1 MTTVVY
7 RGKAAWNSSFNILTF
22 MIFLQ
27 TIDPAQKTQEVAR
40 QLVSGNSEYLNEL
53 IKQGIDLAVGAGK
66 SILIAI
72 VIFFVGKL
80 LISFV
85 NRMMDHMMQRRK
97 IEPTIQTF
105 LRSLLNVLMMILLVI
120 TVISALGVNTTSF
133 AALLASAGVAV
144 GMALSGNLQNLAGGI
159 VILLFR
165 PYKVGDYIEALGTGG
180 VVNAIQIFHTIILTP
195 DNKKIYLPNGAMS
208 SGNITNFSSEET
220 RRVDFSVGVEYG
232 EDSEKVRQALLEI
245 FAADERILQEPA
257 PVVFLK
263 DLGASSVNF
272 TARVWV
278 RTGDYW
284 GVFFDI
290 SERIYSGFNRRGIS
304 FPFQTITVHNS

>member
-1 MTTVVY
+1 
-7 RGKAAWNSSFNILTF
+7 

-27 TIDPAQKTQEVAR
+27 TIDPAQKTEEVAK
-40 QLVSGNSEYLNEL
+40 QLASGNSEYLSEL
-53 IKQGIDLAVGAGK
+53 ARKGVDLAIEGGK
-66 SILIAI
+66 SILIAV

-85 NRMMDHMMQRRK
+85 NRMVDHMMQRRK

-105 LRSLLNVLMMILLVI
+105 LKSLLNVLMMILLGI

-180 VVNAIQIFHTIILTP
+180 VVNAIQIFHTIILTV

-220 RRVDFSVGVEYG
+220 RRVDFTVGVEYG
-232 EDSEKVRQALLEI
+232 EDSERVRRVLLEL
-245 FAADERILQEPA
+245 FAAEERILQEPA

-263 DLGASSVNF
+263 ELAASSVNF

-278 RTGDYW
+278 RTPDYW
-284 GVFFDI
+284 DVFFEM
-290 SERIYSGFNRRGIS
+290 SERIYCEFNKRGIG
-304 FPFQTITVHNS
+304 FPFQTITLKSK

>member
-1 MTTVVY
+1 
-7 RGKAAWNSSFNILTF
+7 

-27 TIDPAQKTQEVAR
+27 TIDPAQKTEEGAK
-40 QLVSGNSEYLNEL
+40 QLASGNSEYLSEL
-53 IKQGIDLAVGAGK
+53 ARKGVDLAIEGGK
-66 SILIAI
+66 SILIAV

-85 NRMMDHMMQRRK
+85 NRMVDHMMQRRK

-105 LRSLLNVLMMILLVI
+105 LKSLLNVLMMILLGI

-180 VVNAIQIFHTIILTP
+180 VVNAIQIFHTIILTV
-195 DNKKIYLPNGAMS
+195 DNKKVYLPNGAMS

-220 RRVDFSVGVEYG
+220 RRVDFTVGVEYG
-232 EDSEKVRQALLEI
+232 EDSERVRRVLLEL

-263 DLGASSVNF
+263 ELAASSVNF

-278 RTGDYW
+278 RTPDYW
-284 GVFFDI
+284 DVFFEM
-290 SERIYSGFNRRGIS
+290 SERIYCEFNKRGIG
-304 FPFQTITVHNS
+304 FPFQTITLKSK

>member
-1 MTTVVY
+1 
-7 RGKAAWNSSFNILTF
+7 

-27 TIDPAQKTQEVAR
+27 TIDPAQKTEEVAK
-40 QLVSGNSEYLNEL
+40 QLASGNSEYLSEL
-53 IKQGIDLAVGAGK
+53 ARKGVDLAIEGGK
-66 SILIAI
+66 SILIAV

-85 NRMMDHMMQRRK
+85 NRMVDHMMQRRK

-105 LRSLLNVLMMILLVI
+105 LKSLLNVLMMILLGI

-180 VVNAIQIFHTIILTP
+180 VVNAIQIFHTIILTV

-220 RRVDFSVGVEYG
+220 RRVDFTVGVEYG
-232 EDSEKVRQALLEI
+232 EDSERVRRVLLEL
-245 FAADERILQEPA
+245 FAAEERILQEPA

-263 DLGASSVNF
+263 ELAASSVNF

-278 RTGDYW
+278 RTPDYW
-284 GVFFDI
+284 DVFFEM
-290 SERIYSGFNRRGIS
+290 SERIYCEFNKRGIG
-304 FPFQTITVHNS
+304 FPFQTITLMSK

>member
-1 MTTVVY
+1 
-7 RGKAAWNSSFNILTF
+7 

-27 TIDPAQKTQEVAR
+27 IIDPAQKTEEVAK
-40 QLVSGNSEYLNEL
+40 QLASGNSEYLSEL
-53 IKQGIDLAVGAGK
+53 ARKGVDLAIEGGK
-66 SILIAI
+66 SILIAV

-85 NRMMDHMMQRRK
+85 NRMVDHMMQRRK

-105 LRSLLNVLMMILLVI
+105 MRSLLNVLMMILLGI

-180 VVNAIQIFHTIILTP
+180 VVNAIQIFHTIILTV
-195 DNKKIYLPNGAMS
+195 DNKKVYLPNGAMS

-220 RRVDFSVGVEYG
+220 RRVDFTVGVEYG
-232 EDSEKVRQALLEI
+232 EDSERVRRVLLEL

-263 DLGASSVNF
+263 ELAASSVNF

-278 RTGDYW
+278 RTPDYW
-284 GVFFDI
+284 DVFFEM
-290 SERIYSGFNRRGIS
+290 SERIYCEFNKRGIS
-304 FPFQTITVHNS
+304 FPFQTITLKSK

>member
-1 MTTVVY
+1 
-7 RGKAAWNSSFNILTF
+7 

-27 TIDPAQKTQEVAR
+27 TIDPAQKTEEVAK
-40 QLVSGNSEYLNEL
+40 QLASGNSEYLSEL
-53 IKQGIDLAVGAGK
+53 ARKGVDLAIEGGK
-66 SILIAI
+66 SILIAV

-85 NRMMDHMMQRRK
+85 NRMVDHMMQRRK

-105 LRSLLNVLMMILLVI
+105 LKSLLNVLMMILLGI

-180 VVNAIQIFHTIILTP
+180 VVNAIQIFHTIILTV
-195 DNKKIYLPNGAMS
+195 DNKKVYLPNGAMS

-220 RRVDFSVGVEYG
+220 RRVDFTVGVEYG
-232 EDSEKVRQALLEI
+232 EDSERVRRVLLEL
-245 FAADERILQEPA
+245 FAAEERILQEPA

-263 DLGASSVNF
+263 ELAASSVNF

-278 RTGDYW
+278 RTPDYW
-284 GVFFDI
+284 DVFFEM
-290 SERIYSGFNRRGIS
+290 SERIYCEFNKRGIG
-304 FPFQTITVHNS
+304 FPFQTITLKSR

>member
-1 MTTVVY
+1 
-7 RGKAAWNSSFNILTF
+7 

-27 TIDPAQKTQEVAR
+27 IIDPAQKTEEVAK
-40 QLVSGNSEYLNEL
+40 QLVSGNSEYLSEL
-53 IKQGIDLAVGAGK
+53 ARKGVDLAIEGGK
-66 SILIAI
+66 SILIAV

-85 NRMMDHMMQRRK
+85 NRMVDHMMQRRK

-105 LRSLLNVLMMILLVI
+105 MRSLLNVLMMILLGI

-220 RRVDFSVGVEYG
+220 RRIDFNVGVEYG
-232 EDSEKVRQALLEI
+232 EDSERVRQVLLEL
-245 FAADERILQEPA
+245 FAAEERILQEPA

-278 RTGDYW
+278 RTPDYW
-284 GVFFDI
+284 DVFFAV
-290 SERIYSGFNRRGIS
+290 SERIYSEFNKRGIS
-304 FPFQTITVHNS
+304 FPFQTITIHNS

>member
-1 MTTVVY
+1 
-7 RGKAAWNSSFNILTF
+7 

-27 TIDPAQKTQEVAR
+27 IIDPAQKTEEVAK
-40 QLVSGNSEYLNEL
+40 QLASGNSEYLSEL
-53 IKQGIDLAVGAGK
+53 ARKGVDLAIEGGK
-66 SILIAI
+66 SILIAV

-85 NRMMDHMMQRRK
+85 NRMVDHMMQRRK

-105 LRSLLNVLMMILLVI
+105 MRSLLNVLMMILLGI

-220 RRVDFSVGVEYG
+220 RRIDFNVGVVYG
-232 EDSEKVRQALLEI
+232 EDSERVRQVLLEL
-245 FAADERILQEPA
+245 FAAEERILQEPA

-263 DLGASSVNF
+263 ELAASSVNF

-278 RTGDYW
+278 RTPDYW
-284 GVFFDI
+284 DVFFEM
-290 SERIYSGFNRRGIS
+290 SERIYCEFNKRGIG
-304 FPFQTITVHNS
+304 FPFQTITLKSK

>member
-1 MTTVVY
+1 
-7 RGKAAWNSSFNILTF
+7 

-27 TIDPAQKTQEVAR
+27 IIDPAQKTEEVAK
-40 QLVSGNSEYLNEL
+40 QLASGNSEYLSEL
-53 IKQGIDLAVGAGK
+53 ARKGVDLAIEGGK
-66 SILIAI
+66 SILIAV

-85 NRMMDHMMQRRK
+85 NRMVDHMMQRRK

-105 LRSLLNVLMMILLVI
+105 LRSLLNVLMMILLGI

-220 RRVDFSVGVEYG
+220 RRIDFNVGVEYG
-232 EDSEKVRQALLEI
+232 EDNERVRQVLLEL
-245 FAADERILQEPA
+245 FAAEERILQEPA

-263 DLGASSVNF
+263 ELGASSVNF

-278 RTGDYW
+278 RTPDYW
-284 GVFFDI
+284 DVFFAV
-290 SERIYSGFNRRGIS
+290 SERIYSEFNKRGIS
-304 FPFQTITVHNS
+304 FPFQTITIHNA

>member
-1 MTTVVY
+1 
-7 RGKAAWNSSFNILTF
+7 

-27 TIDPAQKTQEVAR
+27 IIDPAQKTEEVAK
-40 QLVSGNSEYLNEL
+40 QLASGNSEYLSEL
-53 IKQGIDLAVGAGK
+53 ARKGVDLAIEGGK
-66 SILIAI
+66 SILIAV

-105 LRSLLNVLMMILLVI
+105 LRSLLNVLMMILLGI

-220 RRVDFSVGVEYG
+220 RRIDFNVGVEYG
-232 EDSEKVRQALLEI
+232 EDSERVRQVLLEL
-245 FAADERILQEPA
+245 FAAEERILQEPA

-278 RTGDYW
+278 RTPDYW
-284 GVFFDI
+284 DVFFAV
-290 SERIYSGFNRRGIS
+290 SERIYSEFNKRGIS
-304 FPFQTITVHNS
+304 FPFQTITIHNS

>member
-1 MTTVVY
+1 
-7 RGKAAWNSSFNILTF
+7 

-27 TIDPAQKTQEVAR
+27 TIDPAQKTEEVAK
-40 QLVSGNSEYLNEL
+40 QLASGNSEYLSEL
-53 IKQGIDLAVGAGK
+53 ARKGVDLAIEGGK
-66 SILIAI
+66 SILIAV

-85 NRMMDHMMQRRK
+85 NRMVDHMMQRRK

-105 LRSLLNVLMMILLVI
+105 LKSLLNVLMMILLGI

-180 VVNAIQIFHTIILTP
+180 VVNAIQIFHTIILTV
-195 DNKKIYLPNGAMS
+195 DNKKVYLPNGAMS

-220 RRVDFSVGVEYG
+220 RRVDFTVGVEYG
-232 EDSEKVRQALLEI
+232 EDSERVRQVLLEL
-245 FAADERILQEPA
+245 FAAEERILQEPA

-263 DLGASSVNF
+263 ELAASSVNF

-278 RTGDYW
+278 RTPDYW
-284 GVFFDI
+284 DVFFEM
-290 SERIYSGFNRRGIS
+290 SERIYCEFNKRGIG
-304 FPFQTITVHNS
+304 FPFQTITLKSK

>member
-1 MTTVVY
+1 
-7 RGKAAWNSSFNILTF
+7 

-27 TIDPAQKTQEVAR
+27 TIDPAQKTEEVAK
-40 QLVSGNSEYLNEL
+40 QLASGNSEYLSEL
-53 IKQGIDLAVGAGK
+53 ARKGIDLAIEGGK
-66 SILIAI
+66 SILIAV

-85 NRMMDHMMQRRK
+85 NRMVDHMMQRRK

-105 LRSLLNVLMMILLVI
+105 LKSLLNVLMMILLGI

-144 GMALSGNLQNLAGGI
+144 GMALSGNLQNLVGGI

-180 VVNAIQIFHTIILTP
+180 VVNAIQIFHTIILTV
-195 DNKKIYLPNGAMS
+195 DNKKVYLPNGAMS

-220 RRVDFSVGVEYG
+220 RRVDFTVGVEYG
-232 EDSEKVRQALLEI
+232 EDSERVRRVLLEL
-245 FAADERILQEPA
+245 FAAEERILQEPA

-263 DLGASSVNF
+263 ELAASSVNF

-278 RTGDYW
+278 RTPDYW
-284 GVFFDI
+284 DVFFEM
-290 SERIYSGFNRRGIS
+290 SERIYCEFNKRGIG
-304 FPFQTITVHNS
+304 FPFQTITLKSK

>member
-1 MTTVVY
+1 
-7 RGKAAWNSSFNILTF
+7 

-27 TIDPAQKTQEVAR
+27 IIDPAQKTEEVAK
-40 QLVSGNSEYLNEL
+40 QLASGNSEYLSEL
-53 IKQGIDLAVGAGK
+53 ARKGVDLAIEGGK
-66 SILIAI
+66 SILIAV

-85 NRMMDHMMQRRK
+85 NRMVDHMMQRRK

-105 LRSLLNVLMMILLVI
+105 LRSLLNVLMMILLGI

-165 PYKVGDYIEALGTGG
+165 PYKVGDYVEALGTGG

-220 RRVDFSVGVEYG
+220 RRIDFNVGVEYG
-232 EDSEKVRQALLEI
+232 EDSERVRQVLLEL
-245 FAADERILQEPA
+245 FAAEERILQEPA

-278 RTGDYW
+278 RTPDYW
-284 GVFFDI
+284 DVFFAV
-290 SERIYSGFNRRGIS
+290 SERIYSEFNKRGIS
-304 FPFQTITVHNS
+304 FPFQTITIHNS

>member
-1 MTTVVY
+1 
-7 RGKAAWNSSFNILTF
+7 

-27 TIDPAQKTQEVAR
+27 IIDPAQKTEEVAK
-40 QLVSGNSEYLNEL
+40 QLASGNSEYLSEL
-53 IKQGIDLAVGAGK
+53 ARKGVDLAIEGGK
-66 SILIAI
+66 SILIAV

-85 NRMMDHMMQRRK
+85 NRMVDHMMQRRK

-105 LRSLLNVLMMILLVI
+105 LRSLLNVLMMILLGI

-220 RRVDFSVGVEYG
+220 RRIDFNVGVEYG
-232 EDSEKVRQALLEI
+232 EDSERVRHVLLEL
-245 FAADERILQEPA
+245 FAAEERILQEPA

-278 RTGDYW
+278 RTPDYW
-284 GVFFDI
+284 DVFFAV
-290 SERIYSGFNRRGIS
+290 SERIYCEFNKRGIS
-304 FPFQTITVHNS
+304 FPFQTITIHNA

>member
-1 MTTVVY
+1 
-7 RGKAAWNSSFNILTF
+7 

-27 TIDPAQKTQEVAR
+27 TIDPAKKTEEVAK
-40 QLVSGNSEYLNEL
+40 QLASGNSEYLSEL
-53 IKQGIDLAVGAGK
+53 MKQGVDLAIEAGK

-72 VIFFVGKL
+72 IIFFVGKL

-85 NRMMDHMMQRRK
+85 NRMVDHMMQRRK

-105 LRSLLNVLMMILLVI
+105 LKSLLNVMMMILLGI

-180 VVNAIQIFHTIILTP
+180 VVNAIQIFHTIILTV
-195 DNKKIYLPNGAMS
+195 DNKKVYLPNGAMS

-220 RRVDFSVGVEYG
+220 RRVDFTVGVEYG
-232 EDSEKVRQALLEI
+232 EDSERVRRVLLEL

-263 DLGASSVNF
+263 ELAASSVNF

-278 RTGDYW
+278 RTPDYW
-284 GVFFDI
+284 DVFFEM
-290 SERIYSGFNRRGIS
+290 SERIYSEFNKRGIG
-304 FPFQTITVHNS
+304 FPFQTITLKSK

>member
-1 MTTVVY
+1 
-7 RGKAAWNSSFNILTF
+7 

-27 TIDPAQKTQEVAR
+27 IIDPAQKTEEVAK
-40 QLVSGNSEYLNEL
+40 QLASGNSEYLSEL
-53 IKQGIDLAVGAGK
+53 ARKGVDLAIEGGK
-66 SILIAI
+66 SILIAV

-85 NRMMDHMMQRRK
+85 NRMVDHMMQRRK

-105 LRSLLNVLMMILLVI
+105 LRSLLNVLMMILLGI

-165 PYKVGDYIEALGTGG
+165 PYKVGDYVEALGTGG

-220 RRVDFSVGVEYG
+220 RRIDFNVGVEYG
-232 EDSEKVRQALLEI
+232 EDSERVRQVLLEL
-245 FAADERILQEPA
+245 FAAEERILLEPA

-278 RTGDYW
+278 RTPDYW
-284 GVFFDI
+284 DVFFAV
-290 SERIYSGFNRRGIS
+290 SERIYSEFNKRGIS
-304 FPFQTITVHNS
+304 FPFQTITIHNA

>member
-1 MTTVVY
+1 
-7 RGKAAWNSSFNILTF
+7 
-22 MIFLQ
+22 MIILQ
-27 TIDPAQKTQEVAR
+27 TIDPAQKTEEVAK
-40 QLVSGNSEYLNEL
+40 QLVSGNSEYLSEL
-53 IKQGIDLAVGAGK
+53 ARKGVDLAIEGGK
-66 SILIAI
+66 SILIAV

-85 NRMMDHMMQRRK
+85 NRMVDHMMQRRK

-105 LRSLLNVLMMILLVI
+105 LKSLLNVLMMILLGI

-144 GMALSGNLQNLAGGI
+144 GMALSGNLQNLTGGI

-180 VVNAIQIFHTIILTP
+180 VVNAIQIFHTIILTV
-195 DNKKIYLPNGAMS
+195 DNKKVYLPNGAMS

-220 RRVDFSVGVEYG
+220 RRVDFTVGVEYG
-232 EDSEKVRQALLEI
+232 EDSERVRRVLLEL

-263 DLGASSVNF
+263 ELAASSVNF

-278 RTGDYW
+278 RTPDYW
-284 GVFFDI
+284 DVFFEM
-290 SERIYSGFNRRGIS
+290 SERIYCEFNKRGIG
-304 FPFQTITVHNS
+304 FPFQTITLKSK

>member
-1 MTTVVY
+1 
-7 RGKAAWNSSFNILTF
+7 

-27 TIDPAQKTQEVAR
+27 IIDPAQKTEEVAK
-40 QLVSGNSEYLNEL
+40 QLASGNSEYLSEL
-53 IKQGIDLAVGAGK
+53 ARKGVDLAIEGGK
-66 SILIAI
+66 SILIAV

-85 NRMMDHMMQRRK
+85 NRMVDHMMQRRK

-105 LRSLLNVLMMILLVI
+105 LKSLLNVLMMILLGI

-180 VVNAIQIFHTIILTP
+180 VVNAIQIFHTIILTV
-195 DNKKIYLPNGAMS
+195 DNKKVYLPNGAMS

-220 RRVDFSVGVEYG
+220 RRIDFNVAVEYG
-232 EDSEKVRQALLEI
+232 EDSEKVRQVLLEL
-245 FAADERILQEPA
+245 FAAEERILQEPA

-278 RTGDYW
+278 RTPDYW
-284 GVFFDI
+284 DVFFAV
-290 SERIYSGFNRRGIS
+290 SERIYSEFNKRGIS
-304 FPFQTITVHNS
+304 FPFQTITIHNS

>member
-1 MTTVVY
+1 
-7 RGKAAWNSSFNILTF
+7 

-27 TIDPAQKTQEVAR
+27 TIDPAQKTEEVAK
-40 QLVSGNSEYLNEL
+40 QLASGNSEYLSEL
-53 IKQGIDLAVGAGK
+53 ARKGVDLAIEGGK
-66 SILIAI
+66 SILIAV

-85 NRMMDHMMQRRK
+85 NRMVDHMMQRRK

-105 LRSLLNVLMMILLVI
+105 LKSLLNVLMMILLGI

-180 VVNAIQIFHTIILTP
+180 VVNAIQIFHTIILTV
-195 DNKKIYLPNGAMS
+195 DNKKVYLPNGAMS

-220 RRVDFSVGVEYG
+220 RRVDFTVGVEYG
-232 EDSEKVRQALLEI
+232 EDSERVRRVLLDL
-245 FAADERILQEPA
+245 FAAEERILQEPA

-263 DLGASSVNF
+263 ELAASSVNF

-278 RTGDYW
+278 RTPDYW
-284 GVFFDI
+284 DVFFEM
-290 SERIYSGFNRRGIS
+290 SERIYCEFNKRGIG
-304 FPFQTITVHNS
+304 FPFQTITLKSK

>member
-1 MTTVVY
+1 
-7 RGKAAWNSSFNILTF
+7 

-27 TIDPAQKTQEVAR
+27 TIDPAQKTGEVAK
-40 QLVSGNSEYLNEL
+40 QLVSGNSEYVNEL
-53 IKQGIDLAVGAGK
+53 IKQGIDLAVDAGK

-85 NRMMDHMMQRRK
+85 NRMVDHMMQRRK

-195 DNKKIYLPNGAMS
+195 DNKRIFLPNGAMS

-220 RRVDFSVGVEYG
+220 RRVDFSVAVEYG
-232 EDSEKVRQALLEI
+232 EDSEKVRQALLEL

-278 RTGDYW
+278 KTADYW
-284 GVFFDI
+284 GVFFDV
-290 SERIYSGFNRRGIS
+290 SERIYSDFNRRGIS
-304 FPFQTITVHNS
+304 FPFQTITVHNA

>member
-1 MTTVVY
+1 
-7 RGKAAWNSSFNILTF
+7 

-27 TIDPAQKTQEVAR
+27 IIDPAKKTEEVAK
-40 QLVSGNSEYLNEL
+40 QLASGNSEYLSEL
-53 IKQGIDLAVGAGK
+53 ARKGVDLAIEGGK
-66 SILIAI
+66 SILIAV

-85 NRMMDHMMQRRK
+85 NRMVDHMMQRRK

-105 LRSLLNVLMMILLVI
+105 LKSLLNVLMMILLGI

-180 VVNAIQIFHTIILTP
+180 VVNAIQIFHTIILTV
-195 DNKKIYLPNGAMS
+195 DNKKVYLPNGAMS

-220 RRVDFSVGVEYG
+220 RRVDFTVGVEYG
-232 EDSEKVRQALLEI
+232 EDSERVRRVLLEL
-245 FAADERILQEPA
+245 FAAEERILQEPA

-263 DLGASSVNF
+263 ELAASSVNF

-278 RTGDYW
+278 RTPDYW
-284 GVFFDI
+284 DVFFEM
-290 SERIYSGFNRRGIS
+290 SERIYCEFNKRGIG
-304 FPFQTITVHNS
+304 FPFQTITLKSK

>member
-1 MTTVVY
+1 
-7 RGKAAWNSSFNILTF
+7 

-27 TIDPAQKTQEVAR
+27 TIDPAKKTHEVAR

-53 IKQGIDLAVGAGK
+53 IKQGIDLAVSAGK

-232 EDSEKVRQALLEI
+232 EDSGKVRQALLEI

-278 RTGDYW
+278 KTADYW

-290 SERIYSGFNRRGIS
+290 SERIYSDFNKRGIG
-304 FPFQTITVHNS
+304 FPFQTITLKSK

>member
-1 MTTVVY
+1 
-7 RGKAAWNSSFNILTF
+7 

-27 TIDPAQKTQEVAR
+27 TIDPAKKTEEVAK
-40 QLVSGNSEYLNEL
+40 QLASGNSEYLSEL
-53 IKQGIDLAVGAGK
+53 ARKGVDLAIEAGK

-85 NRMMDHMMQRRK
+85 NRMVDHMMQRRK

-105 LRSLLNVLMMILLVI
+105 LKSLLNVLMMILLGI

-180 VVNAIQIFHTIILTP
+180 VVNAIQIFHTIILTV
-195 DNKKIYLPNGAMS
+195 DNKKVYLPNGAMS

-220 RRVDFSVGVEYG
+220 RRVDFTVGVEYG
-232 EDSEKVRQALLEI
+232 EDSERVRRALLEI

-263 DLGASSVNF
+263 ELAASSVNF

-278 RTGDYW
+278 RTPDYW
-284 GVFFDI
+284 DVFFEM
-290 SERIYSGFNRRGIS
+290 SERIYCEFNKRGIG
-304 FPFQTITVHNS
+304 FPFQTITLKSK

>member
-1 MTTVVY
+1 
-7 RGKAAWNSSFNILTF
+7 

-27 TIDPAQKTQEVAR
+27 IIDPAQKTEEVAK
-40 QLVSGNSEYLNEL
+40 QLASGNSEYLSEL
-53 IKQGIDLAVGAGK
+53 ARKGVDLAIEGGK
-66 SILIAI
+66 SILIAV

-85 NRMMDHMMQRRK
+85 NRMVDHMMQRRK

-105 LRSLLNVLMMILLVI
+105 LKSLLNVLMMILLGI

-165 PYKVGDYIEALGTGG
+165 PYKVGDYVEALGTGG

-220 RRVDFSVGVEYG
+220 RRIDFNVGVEYG
-232 EDSEKVRQALLEI
+232 EDSERVRHVLLEL
-245 FAADERILQEPA
+245 FAAEERILQEPA

-278 RTGDYW
+278 RTPDYW
-284 GVFFDI
+284 DVFFAV
-290 SERIYSGFNRRGIS
+290 SERIYCEFNKRGIS
-304 FPFQTITVHNS
+304 FPFQTITIHNS

>member
-1 MTTVVY
+1 
-7 RGKAAWNSSFNILTF
+7 

-27 TIDPAQKTQEVAR
+27 TIDPAQKTEEVAK
-40 QLVSGNSEYLNEL
+40 QLASGNSEYLSEL
-53 IKQGIDLAVGAGK
+53 ARKGVDLAIEGGK
-66 SILIAI
+66 SILIAV

-85 NRMMDHMMQRRK
+85 NRMVDHMMQRRK

-105 LRSLLNVLMMILLVI
+105 LKSLLNVLLMILLGI

-180 VVNAIQIFHTIILTP
+180 VVNAIQIFHTIILTV
-195 DNKKIYLPNGAMS
+195 DNKKVYLPNGAMS

-220 RRVDFSVGVEYG
+220 RRVDFTVGVEYG
-232 EDSEKVRQALLEI
+232 EDSERVRRVLLEL
-245 FAADERILQEPA
+245 FAAEERILQEPA

-263 DLGASSVNF
+263 ELAASSVNF

-278 RTGDYW
+278 RTPDYW
-284 GVFFDI
+284 DVFFEM
-290 SERIYSGFNRRGIS
+290 SERIYCEFNKRGIG
-304 FPFQTITVHNS
+304 FPFQTITLKSK

>member
-1 MTTVVY
+1 
-7 RGKAAWNSSFNILTF
+7 

-27 TIDPAQKTQEVAR
+27 TIDPAQKTEEVAK
-40 QLVSGNSEYLNEL
+40 QLASGNSEYLSEL
-53 IKQGIDLAVGAGK
+53 ARKGVDLAIEGGK
-66 SILIAI
+66 SILIAV

-85 NRMMDHMMQRRK
+85 NRMVDHMMQRRK

-105 LRSLLNVLMMILLVI
+105 LRSLLNVLMMILLGI

-180 VVNAIQIFHTIILTP
+180 VVNAIQIFHTIILTV
-195 DNKKIYLPNGAMS
+195 DNKKVYLPNGAMS

-220 RRVDFSVGVEYG
+220 RRVDFTVGVEYG
-232 EDSEKVRQALLEI
+232 EDSERVRRLLLEL
-245 FAADERILQEPA
+245 FAAEERILQEPA

-263 DLGASSVNF
+263 ELAASSVNF

-278 RTGDYW
+278 RTPDYW
-284 GVFFDI
+284 DVFFEM
-290 SERIYSGFNRRGIS
+290 SERIYCEFNKRGIG
-304 FPFQTITVHNS
+304 FPFQTITLKSK

>member
-1 MTTVVY
+1 
-7 RGKAAWNSSFNILTF
+7 

-27 TIDPAQKTQEVAR
+27 TIDPAQKTEEVAK
-40 QLVSGNSEYLNEL
+40 QLASGNSEYLSEL
-53 IKQGIDLAVGAGK
+53 ARKGVDLAIDGGK
-66 SILIAI
+66 SILIAV

-85 NRMMDHMMQRRK
+85 NRMVDHMMQRRK

-105 LRSLLNVLMMILLVI
+105 LRSLLNVLMMILLGI

-180 VVNAIQIFHTIILTP
+180 VVNAIQIFHTIILTV
-195 DNKKIYLPNGAMS
+195 DNKKVYLPNGAMS

-220 RRVDFSVGVEYG
+220 RRVDFTVGVEYG
-232 EDSEKVRQALLEI
+232 EDSERVRRVLLEL
-245 FAADERILQEPA
+245 FAAEERILQEPA

-263 DLGASSVNF
+263 ELAASSVNF

-278 RTGDYW
+278 RTPDYW
-284 GVFFDI
+284 DVFFEM
-290 SERIYSGFNRRGIS
+290 SERIYCEFNKRGIS
-304 FPFQTITVHNS
+304 FPFQTITLKSK

>member
-1 MTTVVY
+1 
-7 RGKAAWNSSFNILTF
+7 

-27 TIDPAQKTQEVAR
+27 IIDPAQKTEEVAK
-40 QLVSGNSEYLNEL
+40 QLASGNSEYLSEL
-53 IKQGIDLAVGAGK
+53 ARKGVDLAIEGGK
-66 SILIAI
+66 SILIAV

-85 NRMMDHMMQRRK
+85 NRMVDHMMQRRK

-105 LRSLLNVLMMILLVI
+105 LRSLLNVLMMILLGI

-220 RRVDFSVGVEYG
+220 RRIDFNVGVVYG
-232 EDSEKVRQALLEI
+232 EDSERVRQVLLEL
-245 FAADERILQEPA
+245 FAAEERILQEPA

-263 DLGASSVNF
+263 DLGASSVHF

-278 RTGDYW
+278 RTPDYW
-284 GVFFDI
+284 DVFFAV
-290 SERIYSGFNRRGIS
+290 SERIYSEFNKRGIS
-304 FPFQTITVHNS
+304 FPFQTITIHNA

>member
-1 MTTVVY
+1 
-7 RGKAAWNSSFNILTF
+7 

-27 TIDPAQKTQEVAR
+27 IIDPAQKTEEVAK
-40 QLVSGNSEYLNEL
+40 QLVNGNSEYLSEL
-53 IKQGIDLAVGAGK
+53 ARKGVDLAIEGGK
-66 SILIAI
+66 SILIAV

-105 LRSLLNVLMMILLVI
+105 LRSLLNVLMMILLGI

-220 RRVDFSVGVEYG
+220 RRIDFNVGVVYG
-232 EDSEKVRQALLEI
+232 EDSERVRQVLLEL
-245 FAADERILQEPA
+245 FAAEERILQEPA

-278 RTGDYW
+278 RTPDYW
-284 GVFFDI
+284 DVFFAV
-290 SERIYSGFNRRGIS
+290 SESIYSEFNKRGIS
-304 FPFQTITVHNS
+304 FPFQTITIHNS

>member
-1 MTTVVY
+1 
-7 RGKAAWNSSFNILTF
+7 

-27 TIDPAQKTQEVAR
+27 TIDPAQKTEEVAK
-40 QLVSGNSEYLNEL
+40 QLASGNSEYLSEL
-53 IKQGIDLAVGAGK
+53 ARKGVDLAIEGGK
-66 SILIAI
+66 SILIAV

-85 NRMMDHMMQRRK
+85 NRMVDHMMQRRK

-105 LRSLLNVLMMILLVI
+105 LKSLLNVLMMILLGI

-144 GMALSGNLQNLAGGI
+144 GMALSGNLQNLAGDI

-180 VVNAIQIFHTIILTP
+180 VVNAIQIFHTIILTV

-220 RRVDFSVGVEYG
+220 RRVDFTVGVEYG
-232 EDSEKVRQALLEI
+232 EDSERVRRVLLEL
-245 FAADERILQEPA
+245 FAAEERILQEPA

-263 DLGASSVNF
+263 ELAASSVNF

-278 RTGDYW
+278 RTPDYW
-284 GVFFDI
+284 DV
-290 SERIYSGFNRRGIS
+290 SERIYCEFNKRGIG
-304 FPFQTITVHNS
+304 FPFQTITLKSK

>member
-1 MTTVVY
+1 
-7 RGKAAWNSSFNILTF
+7 

-27 TIDPAQKTQEVAR
+27 IIDPAQKTEEVAK
-40 QLVSGNSEYLNEL
+40 QLASGNSEYLSEL
-53 IKQGIDLAVGAGK
+53 ARKGVDLAIEGGK
-66 SILIAI
+66 SILIAV

-85 NRMMDHMMQRRK
+85 NRMVDHMMQRRK

-105 LRSLLNVLMMILLVI
+105 LRSLLNVLMMILLGI

-220 RRVDFSVGVEYG
+220 RRIDFNVGVEYG
-232 EDSEKVRQALLEI
+232 EDSERVRHVLLEL
-245 FAADERILQEPA
+245 FAAEERILQEPA

-278 RTGDYW
+278 RTPDYW
-284 GVFFDI
+284 DVFFAV
-290 SERIYSGFNRRGIS
+290 SERIYSEFNKRGIS
-304 FPFQTITVHNS
+304 FPFQTITIHNA

>member
-1 MTTVVY
+1 
-7 RGKAAWNSSFNILTF
+7 

-27 TIDPAQKTQEVAR
+27 TIDPAQKTEEVAK
-40 QLVSGNSEYLNEL
+40 QLASGNSEYLSEL
-53 IKQGIDLAVGAGK
+53 ARKGVDMAIEGGK
-66 SILIAI
+66 SILIAV

-85 NRMMDHMMQRRK
+85 NRMVDHMMQRRK

-105 LRSLLNVLMMILLVI
+105 LKSLLNVLMMILLGI

-180 VVNAIQIFHTIILTP
+180 VVNAIQIFHTIILTV
-195 DNKKIYLPNGAMS
+195 DNKKVYLPNGAMS

-220 RRVDFSVGVEYG
+220 RRVDFTVGVEYG
-232 EDSEKVRQALLEI
+232 EDSERVRRVLLEL

-263 DLGASSVNF
+263 ELAASSVNF

-278 RTGDYW
+278 RTPDYW
-284 GVFFDI
+284 DVFFEM
-290 SERIYSGFNRRGIS
+290 SERIYCEFNKRGIG
-304 FPFQTITVHNS
+304 FPFQTITLKSK

>member
-1 MTTVVY
+1 
-7 RGKAAWNSSFNILTF
+7 

-27 TIDPAQKTQEVAR
+27 IIDPAKKTEEVAK
-40 QLVSGNSEYLNEL
+40 QLASGNSEYLSEL
-53 IKQGIDLAVGAGK
+53 ARKGVDLAIEGGK
-66 SILIAI
+66 SILIAV

-85 NRMMDHMMQRRK
+85 NRMVDHMMQRRK

-105 LRSLLNVLMMILLVI
+105 LRSLLNVLMMILLGI

-220 RRVDFSVGVEYG
+220 RRIDFNVGVEYG
-232 EDSEKVRQALLEI
+232 EDSERVRQVLLEL
-245 FAADERILQEPA
+245 FAAEERILQEPA

-278 RTGDYW
+278 RTPDYW
-284 GVFFDI
+284 DVFFAV
-290 SERIYSGFNRRGIS
+290 SERIYSEFNKRGIS
-304 FPFQTITVHNS
+304 FPFQTITIHNS

>member
-1 MTTVVY
+1 
-7 RGKAAWNSSFNILTF
+7 

-27 TIDPAQKTQEVAR
+27 IIDPAKKTEEVAK
-40 QLVSGNSEYLNEL
+40 QLASGNSEYLSEL
-53 IKQGIDLAVGAGK
+53 ARKGVDLAIEGGK
-66 SILIAI
+66 SILIAV

-85 NRMMDHMMQRRK
+85 NRMVDHMMQRRK

-105 LRSLLNVLMMILLVI
+105 MRSLLNVLMMILLGI

-133 AALLASAGVAV
+133 AALLASPGVAV

-220 RRVDFSVGVEYG
+220 RRIDFNVGVVYG
-232 EDSEKVRQALLEI
+232 EDSERVRQVLLEL
-245 FAADERILQEPA
+245 FAAEERILQEPA

-278 RTGDYW
+278 RTPDYW
-284 GVFFDI
+284 DVFFAV
-290 SERIYSGFNRRGIS
+290 SERIYSEFNKRGIS
-304 FPFQTITVHNS
+304 FPFQTITIHNS

>member
-1 MTTVVY
+1 
-7 RGKAAWNSSFNILTF
+7 
-22 MIFLQ
+22 MIFIQ
-27 TIDPAQKTQEVAR
+27 TIDPAQKTHEVAR

-53 IKQGIDLAVGAGK
+53 IKQGIDLAVSAGK

-85 NRMMDHMMQRRK
+85 NRMVDHMMQRRK

-232 EDSEKVRQALLEI
+232 EDSERVRQALLEI

-278 RTGDYW
+278 KTADYW

-290 SERIYSGFNRRGIS
+290 SERIYSDFNKRGIG
-304 FPFQTITVHNS
+304 FPFQTITLKSK

>member
-1 MTTVVY
+1 
-7 RGKAAWNSSFNILTF
+7 

-27 TIDPAQKTQEVAR
+27 TIDPAQKTEEVAK
-40 QLVSGNSEYLNEL
+40 QLASGNSEYLSEL
-53 IKQGIDLAVGAGK
+53 ARKGVDLAIEGGK
-66 SILIAI
+66 SILIAV

-85 NRMMDHMMQRRK
+85 NRMVDHMMQRRR

-105 LRSLLNVLMMILLVI
+105 LKSLLNVLMMILLGI

-180 VVNAIQIFHTIILTP
+180 VVNAIQIFHTIILTV
-195 DNKKIYLPNGAMS
+195 DNKKVYLPNGAMS

-220 RRVDFSVGVEYG
+220 RRVDFTVGVEYG
-232 EDSEKVRQALLEI
+232 EDSERVRRVLLEL
-245 FAADERILQEPA
+245 FAAEERILQEPA

-263 DLGASSVNF
+263 ELAASSVNF

-278 RTGDYW
+278 RTPDYW
-284 GVFFDI
+284 DVFFEM
-290 SERIYSGFNRRGIS
+290 SERIYCEFNKRGIG
-304 FPFQTITVHNS
+304 FPFQTITLKSK